1 MRKRR
6 IISLALVAMMSV
18 SLAAFNQATKPAAK
32 VSTLSTHEFLKG
44 NSCEGHKY
52 ITTQYSAWELVDK
65 YSVGVSSVVTYKYER
80 TVTEVCTKCAG
91 VKTHK
96 EYKYVYKWLDLI
108 EI

>member
-6 IISLALVAMMSV
+6 IIALALVAMMSV
-18 SLAAFNQATKPAAK
+18 SLAAFKKATKPAAK

-52 ITTQYSAWELVDK
+52 ITTQYSAWKLVEK
-65 YSVGVSSVVTYKYER
+65 TSGVSSSIVTYKYER

-96 EYKYVYKWLDLI
+96 EYKYEYKWFDLI
-108 EI
+108 QI